1 MHICMRTTVD
11 IPDHLLE
18 RVKPVLFAKRLTL
31 RAVVVDAL
39 ERLTRPDE
47 TGFRLRDASVG
58 YGAEPGAGVSAL
70 QVNVAIEELG
80 E

>member
-11 IPDHLLE
+11 IPDQLLE
-18 RVKPVLFAKRLTL
+18 RVKPILLEKRLTL
-31 RAVVVDAL
+31 RSVVVDAL

-47 TGFRLRDASVG
+47 TTFQLRDASVG
-58 YGAEPGAGVSAL
+58 YVAESGAGVSAS